1 MQKVVIGSDHAG
13 YEMKERIKIELGSEY
28 DFVDV
33 GTNNGDSVD
42 YPVYAEKVARQVA
55 VSPDVK
61 GIVVCGSGIGVSIA
75 ANKVNGVRA
84 ALCYNKKSAELSR
97 LHNNANVLATAGREE
112 TVDDPVEIARTFLST
127 PFSGEPRH
135 AKRVQQMMDIEKR
148 N

>member
-13 YEMKERIKIELGSEY
+13 YEMKERIKKELGSEY
-28 DFVDV
+28 EFVDM
-33 GTNNGDSVD
+33 GTNNGESVD

-55 VSPDVK
+55 VSPDTK

-75 ANKVNGVRA
+75 ANKVNGIRA
-84 ALCYNKKSAELSR
+84 ALCYNKKSAEMSR
-97 LHNNANVLATAGREE
+97 LHNNANVMATAGREE

-135 AKRVQQMMDIEKR
+135 ARRVQEMMDIEKR